1 MTVEIGHFALV
12 LALALALELLS
23 PAGLDALKA
32 VIEAQPA
39 PGPLS
44 RGFAVFCL
52 EIFVAFLQAYVFTF
66 LVVVFLGGA
75 LHPH

>member
-1 MTVEIGHFALV
+1 MLGIGWLLGMSMVTVVGGI
-12 LALALALELLS
+12 
-23 PAGLDALKA
+23 A
-32 VIEAQPA
+32 VY
-39 PGPLS
+39 
-44 RGFAVFCL
+44 CL